1 MTHVILRNFLSPE
14 TSASVRELAAN
25 ESLYGAATVSGD
37 ASWRSGRV
45 AHIEGRPE
53 ARAVAEAVLQA
64 VPGVCYALRVDEF
77 APSRCEVQL
86 SCYGGG
92 DGFRDHTDNGSSD
105 AAERVLSWVI
115 YLDLITPRM
124 WTGGG
129 LSIDDTVVKPEDG
142 MGIFFPSGTLHAVNP
157 VRAPD
162 EWLARRHTVN
172 GWVRR

>member
-14 TSASVRELAAN
+14 TSASVRALASDQ
-25 ESLYGAATVSGD
+25 SLYGAATVSGD

-45 AHIEGRPE
+45 AHIEGRAE
-53 ARAVAEAVLQA
+53 ARAVAEAVLLA
-64 VPGVCYALRVDEF
+64 VPGVCYALRIDEF

-86 SCYGGG
+86 SSYGNSE
-92 DGFRDHTDNGSSD
+92 GFRQHTDNGSSD

-115 YLDLITPRM
+115 YLDLVTPRM
-124 WTGGG
+124 WQGGG
-129 LSIDDTVVKPEDG
+129 LSIGDAVVRPEDG
-142 MGIFFPSGTLHAVNP
+142 MAIFFPSEAMHAVMP

-162 EWLARRHTVN
+162 EWLARRHTCN